1 MTDNTEN
8 LKSSDD
14 SISDRQDIQ
23 YRLAQDNID
32 AQEKIILECKSVI
45 AHNEAMLEFAVK
57 SRGFY
62 RSQLPSGK
70 LPQSTQPTHNKSSEP
85 QRHRDKRR
93 EYIIECLG
101 NCAKESLFPMKG
113 LMIGEIRNLMI
124 NKDQDMKVSPNTV
137 DHIVAELVNEGIDIC
152 VNPEMKRQK
161 RFRINQE
168 IND

>member
-1 MTDNTEN
+1 M
-8 LKSSDD
+8 SMSD
-14 SISDRQDIQ
+14 QDIQ
-23 YRLAQDNID
+23 YRLAQENID
-32 AQEKIILECKSVI
+32 AQEKIILECKSAI

-62 RSQLPSGK
+62 LSQLPSGK
-70 LPQSTQPTHNKSSEP
+70 LPQSTQPTQPTHSKSSEP

-113 LMIGEIRNLMI
+113 LMIGEIRNLMV

-137 DHIVAELVNEGIDIC
+137 GHIVAELVNEGIVIC
-152 VNPEMKRQK
+152 VNPDMKRQK